1 MPISIVFFFVSIA
14 SIFLSEVLVN
24 YNRVELSLF
33 LVLLSPFFLFLLA
46 KIEKRKIE
54 IPIYETIAYFIFLIF
69 SIVSTI
75 YAIDKEI
82 AIKSLLIYASGY
94 LFFVFIF
101 NYNKEI
107 NKYFRYFLISI
118 SVFSCS
124 IFLIN
129 NIFHLDLFKK
139 DISLF
144 YNYGHY
150 QVGNLLVLGVISAF
164 PNILS
169 LIFFVFILFSYSRTA
184 HISLIVSFI
193 ILLFKD
199 KLNKKTVL
207 LGALIIFISLI
218 FIVLK
223 TNYLQQTGRQ
233 WISGRNIYFSYATSS
248 IKEFPL
254 FGTGPGN
261 FAYAVFKRQV
271 NYGMFTDSAENFI
284 LEIFAE
290 NGILA
295 GTFFILFVL
304 IVFHKH
310 KKNSDFLTFL
320 ALTLMFMIDFSYRFN
335 SFLILWFI
343 LGGLVLNTEKKKFI
357 NILPY
362 VVIVFVAA
370 QMILLSQILLKYGLW
385 EQSLLINPIQKNA
398 YVATIAK
405 SIKEKD
411 KKQTYY
417 FLQKYDQTFGRST
430 VIFKEI
436 FFYQALG
443 DKNKVA
449 LLYERSLWFR
459 TFTSMNN
466 MRQMLINYTN
476 LYGYIKGSEKMSD
489 MLIQIKN
496 NYSEKDKTS
505 DFYKEIDNFCKKTSI
520 GC

>member
-1 MPISIVFFFVSIA
+1 M
-14 SIFLSEVLVN
+14 
-24 YNRVELSLF
+24 
-33 LVLLSPFFLFLLA
+33 
-46 KIEKRKIE
+46 
-54 IPIYETIAYFIFLIF
+54 
-69 SIVSTI
+69 
-75 YAIDKEI
+75 
-82 AIKSLLIYASGY
+82 
-94 LFFVFIF
+94 
-101 NYNKEI
+101 
-107 NKYFRYFLISI
+107 
-118 SVFSCS
+118 
-124 IFLIN
+124 
-129 NIFHLDLFKK
+129 
-139 DISLF
+139 
-144 YNYGHY
+144 
-150 QVGNLLVLGVISAF
+150 LVLGVISAF

-343 LGGLVLNTEKKKFI
+343 LGGLVLNTEKKKII